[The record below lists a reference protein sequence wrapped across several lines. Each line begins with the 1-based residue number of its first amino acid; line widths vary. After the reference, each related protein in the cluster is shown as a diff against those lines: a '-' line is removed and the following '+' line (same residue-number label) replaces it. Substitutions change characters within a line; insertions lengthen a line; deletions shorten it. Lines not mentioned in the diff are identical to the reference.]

1 MASDALEGQCLI
13 LFAVTMFFCIFCF
26 VMVTLRCFTRMSIK
40 GFGSDDW
47 LMLIGT
53 IFGVLTFITVLCGCK
68 AGLGQ
73 RDYDLT
79 EEDYSKIKR
88 ALMTFQVLY
97 CASLIFI
104 KSSICVA
111 LIRLVISRRLLY
123 TLYAILALSASYG
136 FVAMMT
142 VLLQCRPLKATW
154 DPSAGTCSNQ
164 GVIVRISYFV
174 TACSITTD
182 FACAVMPF
190 VILWNLQMSKRL
202 KFTVAA
208 MLSLGFLASAATI
221 VRIKYL
227 DSYFATQDL
236 AYKVSNVVLWSIIE
250 TGIAIIVGSIPS
262 LKPLV
267 KSIPFFG
274 SHRSRLETKSL
285 TRLDDFQSFAMR
297 SAGPQNHKTHI
308 SGASAKDRDPDEE
321 DSMKDSLMNDPGIIL
336 VRSEIQV
343 EEGSRPNTGYK
354 SFKSFTF

>member
-1 MASDALEGQCLI
+1 MASDTLEGQCLT
-13 LFAVTMFFCIFCF
+13 LFAITMFFCIICF
-26 VMVTLRCFTRMSIK
+26 VLVTLRCFTRISIK

-53 IFGVLTFITVLCGCK
+53 IFGTMTFATVLCGCK
-68 AGLGQ
+68 VGLGQ
-73 RDYDLT
+73 HDYDL
-79 EEDYSKIKR
+79 EEGDYSKIKR
-88 ALMTFQVLY
+88 VLY

-111 LIRLVISRRLLY
+111 LIRLVISKRLLY

-136 FVAMMT
+136 FIAMMT
-142 VLLQCRPLKATW
+142 VLLQCKPLKATW
-154 DPSAGTCSNQ
+154 DPSTGTCSSQ
-164 GVIVRISYFV
+164 AIIVHISYFV

-190 VILWNLQMSKRL
+190 VILWNLQMRKRL

-236 AYKVSNVVLWSIIE
+236 AFSNVVLWSIIE

-267 KSIPFFG
+267 KSIAFFG
-274 SHRSRLETKSL
+274 THHTRSEKRTLNPHSEH
-285 TRLDDFQSFAMR
+285 QSFAMR
-297 SAGPQNHKTHI
+297 SPAPYNHKTQI
-308 SGASAKDRDPDEE
+308 SCPSVKDRNSRDN
-321 DSMKDSLMNDPGIIL
+321 DSMKDSLMNDPDIIL

>member
-1 MASDALEGQCLI
+1 M
-13 LFAVTMFFCIFCF
+13 
-26 VMVTLRCFTRMSIK
+26 
-40 GFGSDDW
+40 
-47 LMLIGT
+47 
-53 IFGVLTFITVLCGCK
+53 
-68 AGLGQ
+68 
-73 RDYDLT
+73 
-79 EEDYSKIKR
+79 

-111 LIRLVISRRLLY
+111 LIRLVISKHLLY

-136 FVAMMT
+136 FIAMMT
-142 VLLQCRPLKATW
+142 VLLQCKPLKATW
-154 DPSAGTCSNQ
+154 DPSAGTCSSQ
-164 GVIVRISYFV
+164 AIIVHISYFV

-190 VILWNLQMSKRL
+190 IILWKLQMRKRL

-227 DSYFATQDL
+227 DSYFAIHDL
-236 AYKVSNVVLWSIIE
+236 AHKVSNVVLWSIIE

-274 SHRSRLETKSL
+274 SHHSRSDRKSIHP
-285 TRLDDFQSFAMR
+285 RDEYQSYALR
-297 SAGPQNHKTHI
+297 STAPHGHETHI
-308 SGASAKDRDPDEE
+308 TCPSAKDRDAE
-321 DSMKDSLMNDPGIIL
+321 DGDSIKDSLISDPEIIL
-336 VRSEIQV
+336 VRSEVQV
-343 EEGSRPNTGYK
+343 EDGSRPNTGYR

>member
-1 MASDALEGQCLI
+1 MASDTLEGQCLT
-13 LFAVTMFFCIFCF
+13 LFVVTMFFCIVCF
-26 VMVTLRCFTRMSIK
+26 VMVTLRCCTRISIK

-53 IFGVLTFITVLCGCK
+53 IFGVMTFITVLCGCK

-73 RDYDLT
+73 HDYDL
-79 EEDYSKIKR
+79 EEGDYSKIKR

-111 LIRLVISRRLLY
+111 LIRLVISKRLLY
-123 TLYAILALSASYG
+123 TLYSILALSASYG
-136 FVAMMT
+136 FIAMMT
-142 VLLQCRPLKATW
+142 VLLQCKPLKATW
-154 DPSAGTCSNQ
+154 DPSAGTCSSEAI
-164 GVIVRISYFV
+164 IVHISYFV

-190 VILWNLQMSKRL
+190 IILWKLQMRKRL

-208 MLSLGFLASAATI
+208 MLSLGFLASAATMI
-221 VRIKYL
+221 RIKYL
-227 DSYFATQDL
+227 DSYFATHDL

-267 KSIPFFG
+267 KSISFFG
-274 SHRSRLETKSL
+274 SHHSRTDRKSL
-285 TRLDDFQSFAMR
+285 HPRNDYQSYALR
-297 SAGPQNHKTHI
+297 SPAPHGHKTQI
-308 SGASAKDRDPDEE
+308 SCPSAKDRDTE
-321 DSMKDSLMNDPGIIL
+321 DGQSMKDSLMNDPDIIL
-336 VRSEIQV
+336 VRSEVQV
-343 EEGSRPNTGYK
+343 EEGSRPDTGYR

>member
-1 MASDALEGQCLI
+1 MASSTLEGQCLI
-13 LFAVTMFFCIFCF
+13 LFAVTMFFCILCF
-26 VMVTLRCFTRMSIK
+26 IMITLRCFTRMSIR

-47 LMLIGT
+47 LMLLGT
-53 IFGVLTFITVLCGCK
+53 VFGIMTFITVLCGCK
-68 AGLGQ
+68 TGLGQ
-73 RDYDLT
+73 HDYDLSGD
-79 EEDYSKIKR
+79 DYSKIKR

-111 LIRLVISRRLLY
+111 LIRLVVTRRLLY

-136 FVAMMT
+136 FIAMMT
-142 VLLQCRPLKATW
+142 VLLQCRPLRATW
-154 DPSAGTCSNQ
+154 EPSAGTCSNQ
-164 GVIVRISYFV
+164 GIIVHISYFV
-174 TACSITTD
+174 TACSIATD
-182 FACAVMPF
+182 LACAVMPF
-190 VILWNLQMSKRL
+190 VILWKLQMRRRL

-227 DSYFATQDL
+227 DSYFATEDL
-236 AYKVSNVVLWSIIE
+236 AFKVSNVVLWSIIE

-274 SHRSRLETKSL
+274 SHHSQPDRKSFNP
-285 TRLDDFQSFAMR
+285 LDDYQSFALR
-297 SAGPQNHKTHI
+297 SMGRHGHHKTHI
-308 SGASAKDRDPDEE
+308 SGKASKDLEE
-321 DSMKDSLMNDPGIIL
+321 DDSMKDMLTDDPDIIL
-336 VRSEIQV
+336 VRSEVQV
-343 EEGSRPNTGYK
+343 EEGARPATGYK

>member
-1 MASDALEGQCLI
+1 
-13 LFAVTMFFCIFCF
+13 
-26 VMVTLRCFTRMSIK
+26 MVPQV
-40 GFGSDDW
+40 FG
-47 LMLIGT
+47 I
-53 IFGVLTFITVLCGCK
+53 ITFITVLCGCK

-73 RDYDLT
+73 HDYDLVKG
-79 EEDYSKIKR
+79 DYSKIKR
-88 ALMTFQVLY
+88 ALMTFQIVY

-111 LIRLVISRRLLY
+111 LIRLVISKRLLY

-136 FVAMMT
+136 FIAMMT
-142 VLLQCRPLKATW
+142 VLLQCKPLKATW
-154 DPSAGTCSNQ
+154 DPTAGTCSNQ
-164 GVIVRISYFV
+164 AIIVHISYFV

-190 VILWNLQMSKRL
+190 IILWKLQMRKRL

-227 DSYFATQDL
+227 DSYFATHDL
-236 AYKVSNVVLWSIIE
+236 ACQSSHQTLDKNQLTYPTDKVSNVVLWSIIE

-274 SHRSRLETKSL
+274 SHHSRSERKSL
-285 TRLDDFQSFAMR
+285 NLRSGIQSYALR
-297 SAGPQNHKTHI
+297 STAPQGHRTHI
-308 SGASAKDRDPDEE
+308 SCPSAKDRDKE
-321 DSMKDSLMNDPGIIL
+321 DGESMKDSLISDPGIIL
-336 VRSEIQV
+336 VRSEVQV
-343 EEGSRPNTGYK
+343 EEGSRPNTGYR
-354 SFKSFTF
+354 SLKSFTF